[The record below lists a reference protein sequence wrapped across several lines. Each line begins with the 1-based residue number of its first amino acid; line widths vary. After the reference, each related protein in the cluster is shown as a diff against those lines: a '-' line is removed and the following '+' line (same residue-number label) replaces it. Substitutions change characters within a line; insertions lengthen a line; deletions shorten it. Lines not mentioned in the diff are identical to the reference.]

1 MEMHPQVEILPGT
14 PSPAIDLLGRVV
26 GGRALDAKMIHG
38 S

>member
-14 PSPAIDLLGRVV
+14 PRPAIELLGRIV
-26 GGRALDAKMIHG
+26 GGRALDAKTIHG